1 MANVNMYTA
10 GKKPVVE
17 LTGINNLGTEDI
29 KSVKMATG
37 VTELMNGMG
46 VVVNEVTEEASL
58 PIDTGAKVWLHASV
72 EKLYNGEGRNE
83 FSITDTT
90 KGFLAR
96 VYRLR
101 DGQTFETNA
110 CFWDGTTYANLT
122 AVKTAM
128 ASATLYAIPS
138 TSGLWEITATLP
150 TTVEGT
156 SVAPTIY
163 CTVKAI
169 VTAPNNEAVAELVVK
184 IA

>member
-29 KSVKMATG
+29 KSVALATG
-37 VTELMNGMG
+37 VTELMNGMN
-46 VVVNEVTEEASL
+46 VVVDEVKEEASL
-58 PIDTGAKVWLHASV
+58 ATGTADYVWLHASV

-83 FSITDTT
+83 FSVTDTT
-90 KGFLAR
+90 NGFLAR

-101 DGQTFETNA
+101 KGQTFETNA
-110 CFWDGTTYANLT
+110 CTWEGTTYANLA

-128 ASATLYAIPS
+128 DSATLYAIPS
-138 TSGLWEITATLP
+138 TTGLWTITATLP
-150 TTVEGT
+150 
-156 SVAPTIY
+156 SAPDAPVVY

-169 VTAPNNEAVAELVVK
+169 VTAPNGESVAELVVTE
-184 IA
+184 A